1 MSDVNVRELFDS
13 RDDSLLMRIG
23 ESVLYLAIPHAIDI
37 DARVD
42 GNPEERERDVIG
54 INADKGEVDDGATA
68 LLGRRGIRMHE
79 DIPEQVGFGL
89 DGRELLGEI
98 LRIEDR
104 LERIARRLLVD
115 EHAHRRRKRQGNDS
129 DEQDG
134 KEHLSRLG

>member
-1 MSDVNVRELFDS
+1 MAPRPSSADEA
-13 RDDSLLMRIG
+13 
-23 ESVLYLAIPHAIDI
+23 SVCT
-37 DARVD
+37 RTFQNKSV
-42 GNPEERERDVIG
+42 
-54 INADKGEVDDGATA
+54 
-68 LLGRRGIRMHE
+68 
-79 DIPEQVGFGL
+79 FGL

-115 EHAHRRRKRQGNDS
+115 EHAHRRRKRQGNDG